1 MSTSELYTSTYDI
14 ALLSREQIS
23 SKNKSELHVLA
34 KALGLSGYSKFNKA
48 ELVTLVF
55 NASNVVRD
63 AIINESLQKDE
74 IEKEKLLRKELAV
87 FEALDSDNV
96 ISGYTIK
103 NVSDKFKND
112 PQAPENVAKVL
123 YEFCQQQ
130 NYVPITIAKEQSR
143 RLRLVLDELLTSQ
156 EITYEF
162 KDRLYKQ
169 WNETVRHIHVV
180 RRIKDEERVL
190 GYATKAEKTIDATES
205 VIQWAM
211 DNLHND
217 KRIYQQSIA
226 ISILSGRRMVEI
238 HGDVSTYT
246 KGNVGVIIKGLA
258 KKSTDDATAEFIPL
272 CDVDEFLDVI
282 NSYKKR
288 GYTARQVNKNI
299 GGSISKQFPIFLK
312 DLGIEKYKDCR
323 DLYAAVMF
331 ESFKFV
337 GAREPKTFVKKCM
350 GHDSEEATNYY
361 RKFDVNAFEDSVFL
375 ERLKQYMG

>member
-1 MSTSELYTSTYDI
+1 MSTSELYVSTYDI

-23 SKNKSELHVLA
+23 SKNKSELHILA
-34 KALGLSGYSKFNKA
+34 KSLGLTGYSKFNKS

-55 NASNVVRD
+55 NASNIVRD
-63 AIINESLQKDE
+63 SIINESLQRADV
-74 IEKEKLLRKELAV
+74 EKEKALRKELAI
-87 FEALDSDNV
+87 FEALESDN
-96 ISGYTIK
+96 II
-103 NVSDKFKND
+103 NVSTINNINNRCKND
-112 PQAPENVAKVL
+112 PNAPESVAKVL
-123 YEFCQQQ
+123 YDLCQKQ
-130 NYVPITIAKEQSR
+130 NYAQITIAKEQSK
-143 RLRLVLDELLTSQ
+143 RLKLILDDMSDEL
-156 EITYEF
+156 TYEF
-162 KDRLYKQ
+162 RDRLYKQ
-169 WNETVRHIHVV
+169 WIECVRHIHIA
-180 RRIKDEERVL
+180 RRIEDEARVL
-190 GYATKAEKTIDATES
+190 SYATKAERTIDATES

-226 ISILSGRRMVEI
+226 LSILSGRRMVEI

-282 NSYKKR
+282 NSYSKR
-288 GYTARQVNKNI
+288 GYSARQVNKNI
-299 GGSISKQFPIFLK
+299 GGTISKQYPIFLK
-312 DLGIEKYKDCR
+312 DLNIEKYKDCR
-323 DLYAAVMF
+323 DFYAAVMY

-361 RKFDVNAFEDSVFL
+361 RKFDVKAFEDSAFL
-375 ERLKQYMG
+375 DKLRAYMG